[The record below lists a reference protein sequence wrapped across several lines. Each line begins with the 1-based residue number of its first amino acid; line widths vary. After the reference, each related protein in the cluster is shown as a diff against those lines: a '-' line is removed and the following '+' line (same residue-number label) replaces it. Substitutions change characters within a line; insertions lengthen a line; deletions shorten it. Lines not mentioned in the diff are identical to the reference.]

1 MSGPDKLS
9 MKEPRLI
16 SRRALLLGAGA
27 VVGVITNSRVGARRV
42 EQSSLPVAKA
52 AEVEVAVSTPFPGWK
67 RTEMPVITGGVAT
80 KLDGTVVP
88 EDVVPKPEPDST
100 PTPETG
106 FQGITYVFGEGVT
119 GQQQNE
125 IRSGT
130 TMARDWLFSK
140 AGIKIDGFYVFAS
153 GSSAEVVDQY
163 LARTIFP
170 QQREEVRKRLANA
183 TAFTGEKKD
192 LFIITSSP
200 GWVSASPIIG
210 GPVVEG
216 RTHTLIHEYF
226 HVFQREAGGYNG
238 VFPHWLNEGGA
249 HYVAAR
255 GLDNNGVY
263 SYVKIREGHL
273 TEAVKVRESLKS
285 MESAQGFYGAGTP
298 YADEYSL
305 GFLATEH
312 LVKDL
317 PNEGVS
323 ALARFWQEIG
333 RGNPWQTSFQSSFG
347 KTPDQF
353 YSVFESLRPRL

>member
-1 MSGPDKLS
+1 
-9 MKEPRLI
+9 MKEPQLV
-16 SRRALLLGAGA
+16 SRRALLIMGAGA
-27 VVGVITNSRVGARRV
+27 AVGAIPDRRTR
-42 EQSSLPVAKA
+42 EQSSKKQSSPPEARA
-52 AEVEVAVSTPFPGWK
+52 AEAEVAVPTPSSGWK
-67 RTEMPVITGGVAT
+67 RTEIPVVTGGVLA

-88 EDVVPKPEPDST
+88 KDST
-100 PTPETG
+100 ATPEAG
-106 FQGITYVFGEGVT
+106 SQGITFVFGEGVT
-119 GQQQNE
+119 QQQQNE

-130 TMARDWLFSK
+130 TLARDWLSSK
-140 AGIKIDGFYVFAS
+140 VGIKIDDVYVFAS
-153 GSSAEVVDQY
+153 GSSVEVVDQY

-170 QQREEVRKRLANA
+170 QQREEVQKRLANA

-200 GWVSASPIIG
+200 GWLSASPIIG
-210 GPVVEG
+210 GPVAEG

-226 HVFQREAGGYNG
+226 HVFQRDVGGYNG
-238 VFPHWLNEGGA
+238 SFPHWLNEGGA

-255 GLDNNGVY
+255 GLADNGVY

-273 TEAVKVRESLKS
+273 TEAVKVRESLRS

-305 GFLATEH
+305 GFLATEY

-317 PNEGVS
+317 PNNGIA
-323 ALARFWQEIG
+323 ALTGFWQEVG

-347 KTPDQF
+347 KTLDQF
-353 YSVFESLRPRL
+353 YAEFESVRPRL